1 MLVVTDVSALR
12 QAQRAL
18 IDVNTGLESRIRQR
32 TRELA
37 NSNVELRNEAARR
50 GYVEQELRASR
61 NNLALLSEE
70 LIQAQELERSRI
82 ALELHDSVGQ
92 QLSAIKYTLE
102 RALVL
107 LQQPQLGRAEDVLGL
122 AIQRVHETADG
133 VRAISMNL
141 RPQVLDNLGAA
152 AATLWYCR
160 GFAATYPHIT
170 LVPRITAAN
179 NDVPQRISIHLF
191 RCVQE
196 LLNNVAKHA
205 QAETAWINLTR
216 EGQCLALEVS
226 DDGVGMTDGI
236 SDPLSLSGTGIRNL
250 RERVQM
256 TGGEFSLTS
265 QPACGA
271 RARIAWT
278 LSAADFDGPEREG

>member
-1 MLVVTDVSALR
+1 MV
-12 QAQRAL
+12 
-18 IDVNTGLESRIRQR
+18 
-32 TRELA
+32 
-37 NSNVELRNEAARR
+37 
-50 GYVEQELRASR
+50 
-61 NNLALLSEE
+61 
-70 LIQAQELERSRI
+70 
-82 ALELHDSVGQ
+82 
-92 QLSAIKYTLE
+92 
-102 RALVL
+102 
-107 LQQPQLGRAEDVLGL
+107 
-122 AIQRVHETADG
+122 QRVHETADG

-152 AATLWYCR
+152 AAALWFCR

-170 LVPRITAAN
+170 LLSRITAQN
-179 NDVPQRISIHLF
+179 TDIPNRISIHLF

-205 QAETAWINLTR
+205 QAKTAWVNLTR
-216 EGQCLALEVS
+216 EGQCLALEVN
-226 DDGVGMTDGI
+226 DDGVGMHDGI

-265 QPACGA
+265 QPGCGA

-278 LSAADFDGPEREG
+278 LSAAEFGEPARDD